1 MGESRQQMVLRVQDG
16 TLKGDLAYEE
26 GVVRRDPSAMLKI
39 GDTYYVWYSKSYGPT
54 QDLRET

>member
-1 MGESRQQMVLRVQDG
+1 MEP
-16 TLKGDLAYEE
+16 LKGDLAYEE

-54 QDLRET
+54 QDLLEI